1 MGGAAGARDLFAA
14 LLPLRERLQGP
25 EHPGTLAARGSLAR
39 WTGLAGDA
47 AGARDLFAAL
57 LPIQERVSGA
67 EHPDTLAVRND
78 LAYWTGQAENKPGD
92 DVN

>member
-1 MGGAAGARDLFAA
+1 MSRITRHRTALARAA
-14 LLPLRERLQGP
+14 LPNCAVSRSRRPRCAGPRPVLPVRV
-25 EHPGTLAARGSLAR
+25 
-39 WTGLAGDA
+39 
-47 AGARDLFAAL
+47 
-57 LPIQERVSGA
+57 RVSGA